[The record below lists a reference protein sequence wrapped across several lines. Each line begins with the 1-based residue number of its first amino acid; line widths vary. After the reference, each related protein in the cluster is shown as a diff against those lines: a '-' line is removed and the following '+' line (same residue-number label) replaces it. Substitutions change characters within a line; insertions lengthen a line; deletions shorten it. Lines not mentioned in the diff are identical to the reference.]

1 MANDMRSLWV
11 AVITVALPAGSAV
24 GVAGQSE
31 GEAPTFTFV
40 TGKVMKDSS
49 PKDDWEQAWMDGGV
63 VHVLGWRV
71 ERSIDWSDPRL
82 PSEMVSRMNVDT
94 YLAED
99 DIVQTFAETYRLE
112 GSDGV
117 WTGIGRALAMEHG
130 HEAGWLMVLTGEG
143 AYEGL
148 SVMLVRET
156 VRGNPDRDEID
167 HTLMKGYIFE
177 GEMPQM
183 PDPIAPSVE

>member
-1 MANDMRSLWV
+1 MLCV
-11 AVITVALPAGSAV
+11 AIITVALLAGSAV

-49 PKDDWEQAWMDGGV
+49 PQDDREETWMDGSV

-112 GSDGV
+112 GSEGV
-117 WTGIGRALAMEHG
+117 WTGTGRALAMEHG
-130 HEAGWLMVLTGEG
+130 HEADWLMVLTGEG
-143 AYEGL
+143 AYEGMHAL
-148 SVMLVRET
+148 L
-156 VRGNPDRDEID
+156 RGEPGHDANGPWDERYEGWI
-167 HTLMKGYIFE
+167 IE
-177 GEMPQM
+177 GEVPPL
-183 PDPIAPSVE
+183 PDPIEPPAE

>member
-1 MANDMRSLWV
+1 MRMLCV
-11 AVITVALPAGSAV
+11 AIITVALLAGSAV

-49 PKDDWEQAWMDGGV
+49 PQDDREETWMDGSV

-112 GSDGV
+112 GSEGV
-117 WTGIGRALAMEHG
+117 WTGTGRALAMEHG
-130 HEAGWLMVLTGEG
+130 HEADWLMVLTGEG

-148 SVMLVRET
+148 SAMLVRET
-156 VRGNPDRDEID
+156 VRGDPDRDEID
-167 HTLMKGYIFE
+167 HTLMKGYVVE
-177 GEMPQM
+177 GELPPM